1 MTPVNLHES
10 NPRFITENNF
20 QPEKR
25 VLKRVIVDTYLIFLY
40 TKLQVLMK
48 NISFTPYQLFE
59 KRLDIDSTIIFAV
72 YRLFRRQKLKRRNR
86 RPNMRPIRRPVDM
99 LDPFII
105 TLPTN
110 LKKQHPTRTSDPKR
124 STNQYSRG

>member
-1 MTPVNLHES
+1 MISYTTKFHLTLSRIYDSGPVGQSNLHDS

-20 QPEKR
+20 QPENR

-59 KRLDIDSTIIFAV
+59 KR
-72 YRLFRRQKLKRRNR
+72 
-86 RPNMRPIRRPVDM
+86 
-99 LDPFII
+99 
-105 TLPTN
+105 
-110 LKKQHPTRTSDPKR
+110 
-124 STNQYSRG
+124 